1 MENEFKVDLKINKRN
16 YPEKIK
22 TFLLNCERGVNDYL
36 LEINLID
43 WFKNTFSKGNR
54 WNKELIHTKTGS
66 YNSEEL
72 ERLEECYER
81 LFNTKK
87 KSNKDFLR
95 YFLNKPKRSSKNKTN
110 EITLTY
116 EAYLK
121 LIEIMGKMKRNKEII
136 CSYEVISN
144 FIVDHCR
151 ADKELRKATIKDR
164 LQNKKYYT
172 DNPPKK

>member
-22 TFLLNCERGVNDYL
+22 TFLLNYERGVDDYL

-43 WFKNTFSKGNR
+43 WFKDTFSKGNR
-54 WNKELIHTKTGS
+54 WNKGLINANIAS
-66 YNSEEL
+66 YNPDEL
-72 ERLEECYER
+72 EGLEKCFKK
-81 LFNTKK
+81 LFNTNKNT
-87 KSNKDFLR
+87 NKDFIR
-95 YFLNKPKRSSKNKTN
+95 YFLNKPYRSTRNKTS

-164 LQNKKYYT
+164 LQNKKYYA
-172 DNPPKK
+172 DNAPKK